1 MTVYHFFFFTS
12 EEIILIKILV
22 LISVKE
28 TLSQIKVVKVL
39 SLRQARVSACQSV
52 NSAKA
57 AFLCLPYNTLPCSLC
72 KQFFTS
78 FNVCRLITK
87 SRYQQKSKIALLTL
101 LKNIAHLFFLWMQ
114 ICTPQ
119 VKPCRVRTFVLFL
132 SRFYIYVK
140 YSVYALGLDLSLCC
154 LTFDNL
160 FQQRCIIEEKEVITQ
175 LFCFL
180 F

>member
-12 EEIILIKILV
+12 EEIITILV
-22 LISVKE
+22 LKSVKE

-101 LKNIAHLFFLWMQ
+101 LNNIAHLFFLWMQ

-119 VKPCRVRTFVLFL
+119 VKPCRVRTLVLFL
-132 SRFYIYVK
+132 SKVLHLCQIFCICFRTRSF
-140 YSVYALGLDLSLCC
+140 SL
-154 LTFDNL
+154 LPHH
-160 FQQRCIIEEKEVITQ
+160 
-175 LFCFL
+175 
-180 F
+180 